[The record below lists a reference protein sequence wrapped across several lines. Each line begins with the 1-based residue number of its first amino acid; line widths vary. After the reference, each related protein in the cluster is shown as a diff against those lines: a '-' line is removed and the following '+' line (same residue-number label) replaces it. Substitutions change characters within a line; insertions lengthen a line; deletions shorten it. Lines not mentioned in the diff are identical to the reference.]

1 MVQGPR
7 RARKDYSVNVR
18 HAGLTLRTIARVANA
33 KKLAVVA
40 LVLAEEGRRRH
51 ARDYLAEDLAM
62 LSLAYIVKEAG
73 KNKSIGQFEVVG
85 KAWDHSLGKTA
96 SPASSCAPPSMC
108 SLKSDTHTRL
118 PLLIFSRNRW
128 LQF

>member
-73 KNKSIGQFEVVG
+73 FCIVENPRFPRQEQ
-85 KAWDHSLGKTA
+85 
-96 SPASSCAPPSMC
+96 
-108 SLKSDTHTRL
+108 
-118 PLLIFSRNRW
+118 LLANFSEMELYRMRID
-128 LQF
+128 